1 MQDKQKI
8 KENIQEYKKN
18 RKPVIF
24 ISGPITDDPQYKE
37 KFKAAEEFLNN
48 KGYAVLNPAKLPLGM
63 EYISYMM
70 ICKSYLLEAEEVYLL
85 KDWENSEVARLE
97 VRLAKIL
104 NRKIINQE

>member
-1 MQDKQKI
+1 MGDKQKI
-8 KENIQEYKKN
+8 RENIQEYKKN

-24 ISGPITDDPQYKE
+24 ISDPITDDPQYKE

-48 KGYAVLNPAKLPLGM
+48 EGYAVLNPAKLPLGM

-85 KDWENSEVARLE
+85 KGWENSEWARLE

-104 NRKIINQE
+104 NRKIIKQE